1 MARYLSIL
9 STPPLAT
16 DCIFRVSR
24 QISRQCSS
32 THPKTSH
39 SSRSKS
45 SITLAIPSALCG
57 KARTLAWSPWRLGS
71 PPHGGSGCNFSRLHY
86 RPTPI
91 LASVVR
97 CPMAACC
104 RVTLTLSLV
113 QTIGQTTPDIREL
126 PLGQIPV
133 NSGPRPY
140 DKLAREAISEQVS
153 QLYLTILI
161 FCADSGID
169 TDAHVWFYVRLS

>member
-1 MARYLSIL
+1 
-9 STPPLAT
+9 
-16 DCIFRVSR
+16 
-24 QISRQCSS
+24 
-32 THPKTSH
+32 
-39 SSRSKS
+39 
-45 SITLAIPSALCG
+45 
-57 KARTLAWSPWRLGS
+57 
-71 PPHGGSGCNFSRLHY
+71 
-86 RPTPI
+86 
-91 LASVVR
+91 
-97 CPMAACC
+97 MAACC